1 VALNLALCPARILA
15 CSSTTLTS
23 QRRPD
28 KILPLLTCLHS
39 QDLTWPWQALLSSP
53 VNNLFFCSIHGDSWT
68 QALPIEPPNE
78 DVTHNMTQTA
88 WPVDT
93 DLVFSTGSNKLRLTN
108 QRPLVRAVLH
118 EAIELLRAAMLF
130 NNSFPDVCA
139 ALGLIKDCVFSA
151 AESLKPG
158 TAEILERLTRDAD
171 YLSKITPLVWLG
183 LFQDDFT
190 DDIHSCVPGS
200 A

>member
-1 VALNLALCPARILA
+1 
-15 CSSTTLTS
+15 
-23 QRRPD
+23 
-28 KILPLLTCLHS
+28 LHG
-39 QDLTWPWQALLSSP
+39 QNLTWQLALLSSL
-53 VNNLFFCSIHGDSWT
+53 VSMLFFCSSCGDSRT

-78 DVTHNMTQTA
+78 DVKRNMPQTA
-88 WPVDT
+88 SPVNM

-108 QRPLVRAVLH
+108 QHPLVHTVLH
-118 EAIELLRAAMLF
+118 EAMELLRAAMLF

-151 AESLKPG
+151 VESLKLG
-158 TAEILERLTRDAD
+158 TAEILERLTRNAR

-190 DDIHSCVPGS
+190 DNTS
-200 A
+200 